1 MFAFI
6 SLRSFTLQV
15 VRKSLLPDQSSA
27 AVGEISDEQKSE
39 RTKAVYSIIEQ
50 ELQSKVSKYMC
61 IFCVRSLNDKSS
73 LSLCFRSQKAFL
85 RSALVALR
93 LSPHDFS

>member
-50 ELQSKVSKYMC
+50 ELQSKVSKFMC
-61 IFCVRSLNDKSS
+61 IFCVRSLMINRRFPYASGVRKPS
-73 LSLCFRSQKAFL
+73 FVL
-85 RSALVALR
+85 RWL
-93 LSPHDFS
+93 H

>member
-1 MFAFI
+1 MVFAFI
-6 SLRSFTLQV
+6 SRRSFTLQV

-50 ELQSKVSKYMC
+50 ELQSKVSEYMYST
-61 IFCVRSLNDKSS
+61 SLRTLFK
-73 LSLCFRSQKAFL
+73 
-85 RSALVALR
+85 
-93 LSPHDFS
+93 